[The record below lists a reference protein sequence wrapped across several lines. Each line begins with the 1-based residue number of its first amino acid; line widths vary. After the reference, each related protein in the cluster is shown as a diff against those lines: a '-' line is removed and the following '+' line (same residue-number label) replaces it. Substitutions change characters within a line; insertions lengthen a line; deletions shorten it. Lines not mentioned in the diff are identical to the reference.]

1 MTKGKQEY
9 SLSEE
14 EATIQEDSFR
24 KVFDVVRILKKD
36 EIAGICPNGDA
47 SRLHCPCYS
56 FWGKNNPCDNC
67 TSAKAVRTKQ
77 DQVKIEFSQQGIYF
91 VISRYLEVDSKPCVR
106 ELLREFDN
114 KNVIDVSGEVK
125 LLSHINEYYEKT
137 YTDVLTGAF
146 NRRYYEEE
154 IKNSTLSACV
164 ARIDLDDFKVYNDVY
179 GHVAGDYVL
188 KVFAKELKKDLGKSD
203 KLIRYGGD
211 EFLLVLP
218 ETDKGN
224 YEVKLTSILKRL
236 KKIVFPGYAEINLT
250 SSVGATYSENQTIE
264 KAVRRADKLLYRAKA
279 KKNLVVTDH
288 NVQISTSPDKQT
300 ILIIDD
306 SALNREIL
314 SSILSNEFNVI
325 EAQGGKEGLDVLADD
340 SKEISL
346 VLLDILR
353 PDIDGFGVLQQR
365 TDRHLLEE
373 IPVITIT
380 EDESPDTI
388 RKAYERGVSDFISRP
403 FDAKVVYRRVLNTI
417 HLYQKQR
424 RLLSTVSSE
433 NHQKEKNSH
442 ILVDILSQVSEFRSG
457 RGKEHITNINKITE
471 RLLVS
476 LRRKTD
482 RYNLS
487 KDDVYLIATASALH
501 DIGKVEI
508 DSKILNKPG
517 KLTKEE
523 FEQVKKHTIYG
534 AHRVRNVREYQ
545 KEPLV
550 KYAYQI
556 CLYHHEK
563 YDGKG
568 YPEGLIGDEI
578 PIAAQVVSLAD
589 VYDALTAKRVY
600 KEAYSSD
607 KAIDRIRKGECG
619 KFNPLLLEC
628 LLEIREFLIK
638 DDQGRI
644 K

>member
-1 MTKGKQEY
+1 M
-9 SLSEE
+9 
-14 EATIQEDSFR
+14 
-24 KVFDVVRILKKD
+24 KK
-36 EIAGICPNGDA
+36 
-47 SRLHCPCYS
+47 
-56 FWGKNNPCDNC
+56 
-67 TSAKAVRTKQ
+67 
-77 DQVKIEFSQQGIYF
+77 
-91 VISRYLEVDSKPCVR
+91 
-106 ELLREFDN
+106 
-114 KNVIDVSGEVK
+114 
-125 LLSHINEYYEKT
+125 
-137 YTDVLTGAF
+137 
-146 NRRYYEEE
+146 
-154 IKNSTLSACV
+154 
-164 ARIDLDDFKVYNDVY
+164 
-179 GHVAGDYVL
+179 
-188 KVFAKELKKDLGKSD
+188 
-203 KLIRYGGD
+203 
-211 EFLLVLP
+211 
-218 ETDKGN
+218 
-224 YEVKLTSILKRL
+224 
-236 KKIVFPGYAEINLT
+236 
-250 SSVGATYSENQTIE
+250 
-264 KAVRRADKLLYRAKA
+264 
-279 KKNLVVTDH
+279 
-288 NVQISTSPDKQT
+288 
-300 ILIIDD
+300 
-306 SALNREIL
+306 
-314 SSILSNEFNVI
+314 
-325 EAQGGKEGLDVLADD
+325 
-340 SKEISL
+340 
-346 VLLDILR
+346 
-353 PDIDGFGVLQQR
+353 R
-365 TDRHLLEE
+365 TDSHLLEE

-380 EDESPDTI
+380 EDESPETI

-433 NHQKEKNSH
+433 NNQKEKCSH

-457 RGKEHITNINKITE
+457 RGKEHVTNINKITE
-471 RLLVS
+471 RLLVA

-523 FEQVKKHTIYG
+523 FEEVKKHTVYG

-545 KEPLV
+545 KEALV

-568 YPEGLIGDEI
+568 YPEGLVGDEI

-607 KAIDRIRKGECG
+607 KAIDRIRNGECG

-628 LLEIREFLIK
+628 LLEIREFLVK